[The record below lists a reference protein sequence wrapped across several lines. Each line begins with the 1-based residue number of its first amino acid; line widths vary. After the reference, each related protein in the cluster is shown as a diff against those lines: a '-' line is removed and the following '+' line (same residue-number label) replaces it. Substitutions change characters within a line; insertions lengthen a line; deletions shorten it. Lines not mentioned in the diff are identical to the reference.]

1 MGKVYSVILY
11 RSISDD
17 AARAAYSELAGPA
30 IAAFGGRV
38 IARGLPL
45 ATKEQGLNERS
56 LIIEWDSLEQAVGI
70 YEDPAYQLA
79 LEKLGSSVERDI
91 RILEAA
97 G

>member
-30 IAAFGGRV
+30 IATAGGRV

-45 ATKEQGLNERS
+45 AIEEQGLNERS

-70 YEDPAYQLA
+70 YEDPAYKLA
-79 LEKLGSSVERDI
+79 LEKLGSTAERDI
-91 RILEAA
+91 RIREAV

>member
-30 IAAFGGRV
+30 IAALGGRV
-38 IARGLPL
+38 IARGMPL
-45 ATKEQGLNERS
+45 AVEEQGLNQRS
-56 LIIEWDSLEQAVGI
+56 LIIEWDSLEQAVGL
-70 YEDPAYQLA
+70 YDDPAYRLA
-79 LEKLGSSVERDI
+79 LDKLGSSAERDI
-91 RILEAA
+91 RILEAV